1 MTKEFS
7 PDRLDVKA
15 FAQARTPVRARFAAE
30 IRAPGAGGQGPA
42 PDLRVDWTAT
52 GELRTELGDSGQVWL
67 HLKVQATFPME
78 CQRCLTPVDV
88 PLDVERSFRFVADEA
103 TAEALDDESEEDLLA
118 LSREFDLRE
127 LIEDELLMALPVVP
141 RHDECPTAV
150 PLASSD
156 DDFEAANA
164 EKPNPFAA
172 LGWPAQRRKGTVNW
186 CLGYNRGL
194 HANPLV
200 SFWADRVFTNPIQDQ
215 EPSWPFSKTK
225 SPLPS
230 AACTARTMP

>member
-15 FAQARTPVRARFAAE
+15 FAQA
-30 IRAPGAGGQGPA
+30 GGQLSGHDSLLKYERLSHEA
-42 PDLRVDWTAT
+42 KSLHPDLRVDWTAT
-52 GELRTELGDSGQVWL
+52 GEIRTALGGIGQVWL
-67 HLKVQATFPME
+67 HLQAQATFPMD

-88 PLDVERSFRFVADEA
+88 PLAVERSFRFVTDEA
-103 TAEALDDESEEDLLA
+103 TAEALDDDSEEDLLA

-156 DDFEAANA
+156 DDFEAASA

-172 LGWPAQRRKGTVNW
+172 LASLRKEEKG
-186 CLGYNRGL
+186 
-194 HANPLV
+194 
-200 SFWADRVFTNPIQDQ
+200 Q
-215 EPSWPFSKTK
+215 
-225 SPLPS
+225 
-230 AACTARTMP
+230 